1 MELSGKLEWI
11 RPKVWKMD
19 WELRRDSE
27 TVATMSSPAFFGTSM
42 RGTYRGTEYVLRKG
56 GLRRPGAAMNIV
68 GDKDDLAVLSID
80 SLGKGTISYK
90 EGPDITWERTG
101 QGDYWIVTEEGRG
114 VLFTVRR
121 DIRSRR
127 ARGEVIIERD
137 HPALGPILLLS
148 WFMISATD
156 P

>member
-27 TVATMSSPAFFGTSM
+27 TVATMYRQRSSGPPWEALSRDG
-42 RGTYRGTEYVLRKG
+42 VCARKG

-68 GDKDDLAVLSID
+68 GDKTTSQSFPSTPGQGHHIVQGGLT
-80 SLGKGTISYK
+80 SLGNA
-90 EGPDITWERTG
+90 GP
-101 QGDYWIVTEEGRG
+101 GDDWIVRRRSR

-127 ARGEVIIERD
+127 ARGSHHR
-137 HPALGPILLLS
+137 A
-148 WFMISATD
+148 
-156 P
+156 